1 MSLKNV
7 LACIATLVILFLGTA
22 VFSAETEKLNI
33 NTATE
38 AELAAL
44 PEIGPHLAAAIV
56 EYRELNGD
64 FTATSQLLE
73 IEGIDEAKKEELLK
87 VIGIYG
93 IDGTE
98 CSC

>member
-22 VFSAETEKLNI
+22 VLSAETGKLNI

-44 PEIGPHLAAAIV
+44 PEIGPDLAAAIV

-73 IEGIDEAKKEELLK
+73 IEGIDEPKKEELLK

>member
-22 VFSAETEKLNI
+22 VLSAETGKLNI

-44 PEIGPHLAAAIV
+44 PEIGPDLAAAIV

-64 FTATSQLLE
+64 FTTTSQLLE

>member
-1 MSLKNV
+1 MYMKSMLT
-7 LACIATLVILFLGTA
+7 CIAILVTIFLGA
-22 VFSAETEKLNI
+22 AAFAAETGKVNI

-44 PEIGPHLAAAIV
+44 PEIGPDLASAIV

-64 FTATSQLLE
+64 FTATNQLLE
-73 IEGIDEAKKEELLK
+73 IKGVDEAKKEELLK